1 MENRNAMPN
10 DRAGLLRRIQ
20 AEDFALYEVVL
31 YLDAYPTNKKA
42 LAYYEEHKKALAELK
57 AAFVKRYGPLTIYDA
72 DDSCE
77 WQWYRGPWPWEKEAN

>member
-1 MENRNAMPN
+1 MDNCRD
-10 DRAGLLRRIQ
+10 DRSGLLRRIQ

-42 LAYYEEHKKALAELK
+42 LAFYKEHRAALDALK
-57 AAFVKRYGPLTIYDA
+57 ATYVQKYGPLTIYDHTNCA
-72 DDSCE
+72 E

>member
-1 MENRNAMPN
+1 MENYPV

-20 AEDFALYEVVL
+20 AEDFALYEVAL

-42 LAYYEEHKKALAELK
+42 LAFYKEHKAILEALK
-57 AAFVKRYGPLTIYDA
+57 AAYMQKYGPLTIYDNT
-72 DDSCE
+72 SSTE